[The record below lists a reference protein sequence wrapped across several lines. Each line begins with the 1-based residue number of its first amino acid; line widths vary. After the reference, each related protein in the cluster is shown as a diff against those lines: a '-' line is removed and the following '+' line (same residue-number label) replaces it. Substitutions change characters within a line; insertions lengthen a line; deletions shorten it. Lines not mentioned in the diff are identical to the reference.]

1 MVGLL
6 EPSTV
11 GSTILTAAE
20 YGLRRV
26 PSRRSTALNIEPTSP
41 LATDRP
47 STLDDDA
54 SRPLSS
60 HTFCYD
66 RSFSSIALR
75 NAWSLIYVVLQSL
88 TTDPFLCST
97 GIRTLPS
104 KLFHQISCVVFR
116 ARSCRS
122 PRRASRH
129 RPPGQLERSLH
140 VFTTVTRSLCY
151 WRAVFG
157 STYRTLHIKLSTR
170 GPLHV

>member
-1 MVGLL
+1 MTTLAARF
-6 EPSTV
+6 PPTPFA
-11 GSTILTAAE
+11 TTA
-20 YGLRRV
+20 R
-26 PSRRSTALNIEPTSP
+26 SP
-41 LATDRP
+41 L
-47 STLDDDA
+47 SLCGMLG
-54 SRPLSS
+54 LS
-60 HTFCYD
+60 F
-66 RSFSSIALR
+66 
-75 NAWSLIYVVLQSL
+75 NYVVLQSL

-97 GIRTLPS
+97 GIRTRPS
-104 KLFHQISCVVFR
+104 KLFHVCVGVLSLVSSGVAVSQRSQQISCVVFR

-157 STYRTLHIKLSTR
+157 STCRTLHIKLSTR